1 MAEQE
6 AFVSYA
12 QNFED
17 VILWRALR
25 TITPGHYIDIGA
37 NDPVIDSVSFGFY
50 ERGWRGCHVEPMA
63 VYAERLR
70 AARPDE
76 IVVEAAV
83 GPDGQE
89 TTLFEFAGTGMT
101 TARADYADTHGK
113 SGFEFVPV
121 KMVTRTLASIFEAF
135 PHTDIHWLKVDVEGM
150 ERAVIESWGD
160 HPARPWIVVLEM
172 TLPNSTVEVDDG
184 VSDLLSERGYR
195 SVYFDGLNRFFLH
208 ESHNELAIH
217 FGPGP
222 NVFDRFRLTPNSAFV
237 LHLREQIEAGE
248 DPYGVVLKLREAF
261 TKGLVAQGVE
271 ASDNR
276 VRLDAQLASAW
287 SQVRQLE
294 AQLRD
299 AEERFAG
306 VVRELSE
313 SQRLAL
319 VRIAEEREAASR
331 AAEAMVE
338 RAEMRARIAQHRLLR
353 IRKWFRRG
361 LRVRSLPLFGGLF
374 FSREG

>member
-25 TITPGHYIDIGA
+25 TIPKGHYVDIGA
-37 NDPVIDSVSFGFY
+37 NDPVIDSVSLGFY

-83 GPDGQE
+83 GPDGEE

-113 SGFEFVPV
+113 SGFEYVPV
-121 KMVTRTLASIFEAF
+121 TMATRTLASIFAEC
-135 PHTDIHWLKVDVEGM
+135 PYPDIHWLKVDVEGM

-184 VSDLLSERGYR
+184 VSDLLGARGYR

-208 ESHNELAIH
+208 QDHEELAGH

-248 DPYGVVLKLREAF
+248 DPYGVVLKLRDAF

-287 SQVRQLE
+287 AQVRQLE
-294 AQLRD
+294 AQIREV
-299 AEERFAG
+299 EERSSAM
-306 VVRELSE
+306 VRDLAE

-319 VRIAEEREAASR
+319 EQIAEEREAVSR
-331 AAEAMVE
+331 AAEGMVE
-338 RAEMRARIAQHRLLR
+338 RAEMRARIAQYRYLR
-353 IRKWFRRG
+353 IRKWFRRS
-361 LRVRSLPLFGGLF
+361 LRVRSLPLIGGLF